1 MLSAPGSR
9 CHEKTPALLG
19 VVGGA
24 GVEHPPM
31 PSAWM
36 ATGSEEVDFIFVA
49 VIFLRLDPQSGQR
62 KNEAAGNQKFH
73 ETDDL

>member
-1 MLSAPGSR
+1 MKKPLPS
-9 CHEKTPALLG
+9 LVLW
-19 VVGGA
+19 GA

-49 VIFLRLDPQSGQR
+49 VFFLRLDPQSGQR

-73 ETDDL
+73 ETDVL

>member
-1 MLSAPGSR
+1 M
-9 CHEKTPALLG
+9 KKALPSL
-19 VVGGA
+19 VFWGA
-24 GVEHPPM
+24 GVEDPPM